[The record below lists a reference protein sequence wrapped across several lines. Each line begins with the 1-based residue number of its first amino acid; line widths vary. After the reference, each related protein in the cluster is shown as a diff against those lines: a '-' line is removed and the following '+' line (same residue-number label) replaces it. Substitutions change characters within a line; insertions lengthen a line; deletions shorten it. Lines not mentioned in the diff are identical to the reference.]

1 MDNLTQQVYK
11 IFPLDLEVIKEVKSE
26 EDLFLLLS
34 DHVQEL
40 IDTDFSKLINTL
52 YRIDVSEIKI
62 KKALDLSDPK
72 DANRVIAKLIIE
84 RENKKLSRE
93 KPIKTESPTINYCQA
108 LVQST

>member
-11 IFPLDLEVIKEVKSE
+11 IFPLDIEVIEEVKSE

-34 DHVQEL
+34 DYVQEL

-62 KKALDLSDPK
+62 KKALNLSDPK
-72 DANRVIAKLIIE
+72 DANEVIAQLIIE
-84 RENKKLSRE
+84 REKQKITTRE
-93 KPIKTESPTINYCQA
+93 AYKNRKPDN
-108 LVQST
+108 